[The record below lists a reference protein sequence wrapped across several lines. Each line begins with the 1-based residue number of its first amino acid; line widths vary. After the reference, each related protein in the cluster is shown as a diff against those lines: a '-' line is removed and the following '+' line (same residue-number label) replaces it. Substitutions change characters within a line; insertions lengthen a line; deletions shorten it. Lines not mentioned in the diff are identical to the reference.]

1 MIRDEDQVREL
12 WQQAIPDQYRISD
25 KTPRRDRL
33 GRPIHSEASAII
45 PPPPPQPL
53 LDRSASLPNL
63 SEEKIRG
70 CQIYPPSPPPPPPLK
85 RRYNRARNTSSPPP
99 PPVPAEGMSELE
111 CQKIMVEL
119 MFDLGIGDLVEQ
131 LENK

>member
-45 PPPPPQPL
+45 PPPPPSPSKRHHLRKHRVKPL
-53 LDRSASLPNL
+53 VSA
-63 SEEKIRG
+63 EG
-70 CQIYPPSPPPPPPLK
+70 M
-85 RRYNRARNTSSPPP
+85 
-99 PPVPAEGMSELE
+99 AEGMSERE
-111 CQKIMVEL
+111 YQ
-119 MFDLGIGDLVEQ
+119 
-131 LENK
+131 ENMAEIFAALFRLKRTTAC

>member
-25 KTPRRDRL
+25 KTLRRDRL

-45 PPPPPQPL
+45 PPPPQPL

-70 CQIYPPSPPPPPPLK
+70 YQIYPPSPPPPPPLK

-99 PPVPAEGMSELE
+99 PPIPAEGMSECE
-111 CQKIMVEL
+111 FRKTMAEIFV
-119 MFDLGIGDLVEQ
+119 DLGCGILAELG
-131 LENK
+131 

>member
-25 KTPRRDRL
+25 KTLRRDRL

-63 SEEKIRG
+63 SEEKIRAPG
-70 CQIYPPSPPPPPPLK
+70 SPTLHLTVSTQLT
-85 RRYNRARNTSSPPP
+85 YTST
-99 PPVPAEGMSELE
+99 M
-111 CQKIMVEL
+111 
-119 MFDLGIGDLVEQ
+119 
-131 LENK
+131 

>member
-25 KTPRRDRL
+25 KTLRRDRL

-70 CQIYPPSPPPPPPLK
+70 CQIYPPSPPPPLK

-99 PPVPAEGMSELE
+99 PPIPAEGMSECE
-111 CQKIMVEL
+111 FRKTMAEIFV
-119 MFDLGIGDLVEQ
+119 DLGCGILAELG
-131 LENK
+131 

>member
-25 KTPRRDRL
+25 KTLRRDRL

-70 CQIYPPSPPPPPPLK
+70 CQIYPPSPPPPLK

-99 PPVPAEGMSELE
+99 PPIPAEGMSECE
-111 CQKIMVEL
+111 FRKTMAE
-119 MFDLGIGDLVEQ
+119 FDLGCGITLVPTFRQ
-131 LENK
+131 